1 VSAAASVVVAD
12 LGSGNLRSIE
22 KSLAAVGARVAIS
35 ADADAVA
42 RADKLVVPGQGA
54 FGACA
59 AGLDAGGGAMRQAVL
74 DFIRGG
80 RPFFGICIGMQLLF
94 EESEEHGVHRGLGF
108 LPGRVRR
115 LEVDM
120 PIPHMGWNQLHPT
133 QPHPMLEGVRDGEHV
148 YFVHSYWCDAPAE
161 VVLAETDYGS
171 RFPAIVGRGNV
182 LGVQFHPEKSQSVG
196 LRLMA
201 NFVRTFASAPV
212 AARRPA

>member
-1 VSAAASVVVAD
+1 
-12 LGSGNLRSIE
+12 LL
-22 KSLAAVGARVAIS
+22 
-35 ADADAVA
+35 
-42 RADKLVVPGQGA
+42 
-54 FGACA
+54 
-59 AGLDAGGGAMRQAVL
+59 
-74 DFIRGG
+74 
-80 RPFFGICIGMQLLF
+80 GICIGMQLLF

-133 QPHPMLEGVRDGEHV
+133 QPHPMLDGVRDGEHV